1 MKYTFP
7 SKLKIATFVMMGIGL
22 AALIYGFAS
31 ETERA
36 WSSLLL
42 NGFFFTAIALAGTF
56 FVAVTYVTEGGWQ
69 AGIKRIPEAVS
80 QYLPIG
86 ALVLAGVIV
95 AGLFGGNHLWH
106 WMDPHFAETD
116 AIFNNSGKSAYLSKP
131 FFIARLVVFL
141 GGWIVFTLLF
151 RKYSKREDLEGG
163 LKWHKKSYK
172 MGAAF
177 LVFFAVSSSMASW
190 DWLMSID
197 VHWFSTLFGW
207 YIFAGFFVSSLTI
220 MLLLVVNLKRRGY
233 LPLVNENHVHD
244 LAKLTFAFSIFWT
257 YLWFSQYMLIWYSNI
272 PEEINYFLER
282 FNTDYRYVVYAMLFI
297 NFAFPLLVLMHRNA
311 KRNYVL
317 VNFAA
322 IVIIIGH
329 YLDMFQIIM
338 PGTVKSEWCIG
349 FLEIGSFLGF
359 FGLFLFVVH
368 SSLAKANLVPQN
380 HPFLNES
387 KQHHI

>member
-1 MKYTFP
+1 MILT
-7 SKLKIATFVMMGIGL
+7 
-22 AALIYGFAS
+22 
-31 ETERA
+31 
-36 WSSLLL
+36 
-42 NGFFFTAIALAGTF
+42 
-56 FVAVTYVTEGGWQ
+56 
-69 AGIKRIPEAVS
+69 
-80 QYLPIG
+80 
-86 ALVLAGVIV
+86 VL
-95 AGLFGGNHLWH
+95 
-106 WMDPHFAETD
+106 
-116 AIFNNSGKSAYLSKP
+116 
-131 FFIARLVVFL
+131 
-141 GGWIVFTLLF
+141 
-151 RKYSKREDLEGG
+151 
-163 LKWHKKSYK
+163 
-172 MGAAF
+172 
-177 LVFFAVSSSMASW
+177 
-190 DWLMSID
+190 
-197 VHWFSTLFGW
+197 
-207 YIFAGFFVSSLTI
+207 YISLTI